1 MPTGDVNLNPHWE
14 LDYQKQLEEYV
25 SRLHNPNV

>member
-1 MPTGDVNLNPHWE
+1 LNPHWE
-14 LDYQKQLEEYV
+14 LDYQKQLEEHV